1 MHFVS
6 QFVENAFHVDL
17 AAVFFGNT
25 LAGYIDAFA
34 LFIVSFVV
42 FRALQWVLLKR
53 LAMLAKKTKT
63 DIDDTLIKIVR
74 SLRPAFYYFASFYI
88 AFLALS
94 LPALLESVLNGVLI
108 AWIAAQIVI
117 ALHILIDYMLERRA
131 RKEEGDSKAAYR
143 FLSNIAKWVL
153 WVVAVLMV
161 LSNLGINVT
170 SLIAGLGIG
179 GIAVALAAQNVLGDL
194 FSSFAIYF
202 DKPFVIGDFIMV
214 GEHSGTV
221 EKIGIKTTRIRA
233 LQGEEIV
240 ISNQELTSTRIQNL
254 RKMEER
260 RVAFNFGVLYETPI
274 EKVRAIEGMVKN
286 IFESLESVKGVRLD
300 RVHLKS
306 LGASSLDFEVV
317 YYLETKE
324 YLPFMDVQ
332 QEIHFKLLEAF
343 EKEGIGFAYPTQTIH
358 LAKS

>member
-1 MHFVS
+1 MNFIS
-6 QFVENAFHVDL
+6 QFIENAFHVDL
-17 AAVFFGNT
+17 SAVFFGNT

-34 LFIVSFVV
+34 LFVVSFIV
-42 FRALQWVLLKR
+42 FRFLQWVLLKR
-53 LAMLAKKTKT
+53 LAILAKKTKT

-88 AFLALS
+88 ALLALS
-94 LPALLESVLNGVLI
+94 LPTTVGNVLNGILI

-117 ALHILIDYMLERRA
+117 ALHILVDYLLERRA
-131 RKEEGDSKAAYR
+131 RKEEGGSRAAYH
-143 FLSNIAKWVL
+143 FLSNIAKWAL
-153 WVVAVLMV
+153 WMVAILMV
-161 LSNLGINVT
+161 LSNLGVNIT

-260 RVAFNFGVLYETPI
+260 RVALTFGVLYETST
-274 EKVRAIEGMVKN
+274 EKVHAIEGMVKD
-286 IFESLESVKGVRLD
+286 IFSSLKTVTGVRLD

-317 YYLETKE
+317 YYLPTKE

-332 QEIHFKLLEAF
+332 QEINFKLLETF
-343 EKEGIGFAYPTQTIH
+343 GKEGIGFAYPTQTIH
-358 LAKS
+358 LTKS